1 MNQVTKATSPSD
13 TPVGGR
19 GATVLVVEDSPVQ
32 TELLRRALEAASYRV
47 ITAANGAEG
56 LATAKAQR
64 PAAVVSD
71 VNMPVMDGYTMCEAM
86 CREASFNSTPI
97 ILLTM
102 LSDPEDLIRGLNAGA
117 DGYLTKPYDVSALVS
132 RLASLLDN
140 PPTRQSADER
150 RSVEVKLAGK
160 THLVYADSTR
170 MLNLLISTYENAVL
184 QNQALVSAET
194 ALDNLNQHLEQ
205 KVQEKTA
212 TLALEIKKHADLQI
226 RLESEHRA
234 SAEQLQETYLSTI
247 HAISLAL
254 EKRDAYTSG
263 HQRRASELATAIAR
277 EIGLTPH
284 RIEGLRVSGLLYDLG
299 KISVPAD
306 ILNRTRPLNKSELA
320 LSRAHVQNGYEIL
333 REIKFPWPVAQIVL
347 QHHERLDGSGY
358 PAGLK
363 GDAILLE
370 AKILAVADVVE
381 AMCSHRPQRPA
392 PGIDAALEKISQ
404 DRGVLYDVDAVDA
417 CIRLFREKG
426 FAFALANN
434 GNGAK
439 Q

>member
-1 MNQVTKATSPSD
+1 MNQVIKTTSPSD

-19 GATVLVVEDSPVQ
+19 GATILVVEDSPVQ
-32 TELLRRALEAASYRV
+32 TELLRRALAAASYRV

-56 LATAKAQR
+56 LATAIAQR
-64 PAAVVSD
+64 PAAVVTD

-86 CREASFNSTPI
+86 RREASLNSTPI

-132 RLASLLDN
+132 RLAALLDN
-140 PPTRQSADER
+140 PPTRKPADER

-212 TLALEIKKHADLQI
+212 ALALEIKKHADLQI
-226 RLESEHRA
+226 RLESEQRA

-306 ILNRTRPLNKSELA
+306 ILNRSRPLNKSEFA
-320 LSRAHVQNGYEIL
+320 LIMSHVQNGYEIVQG
-333 REIKFPWPVAQIVL
+333 IKFPWPVAQIVL

-363 GDAILLE
+363 GEAILLE
-370 AKILAVADVVE
+370 ARILAVADVVE
-381 AMCSHRPQRPA
+381 AMCSHRPYR
-392 PGIDAALEKISQ
+392 AALGIEAALAEIE
-404 DRGVLYDVDAVDA
+404 RGRGTVYDPVVADA
-417 CIRLFREKG
+417 CLKLFREKSYTLP
-426 FAFALANN
+426 A
-434 GNGAK
+434 
-439 Q
+439 

>member
-1 MNQVTKATSPSD
+1 MNQVTKAISPSD

-19 GATVLVVEDSPVQ
+19 GATILVVEDSPVQ

-56 LATAKAQR
+56 LATAIAQR
-64 PAAVVSD
+64 PAAVVTD

-86 CREASFNSTPI
+86 RREVSLNSTPI

-140 PPTRQSADER
+140 PPTRKPADER
-150 RSVEVKLAGK
+150 RRVEVKLADK

-170 MLNLLISTYENAVL
+170 MLNLLISTYQNAVL
-184 QNQALVSAET
+184 QNQALVSAQA

-205 KVQEKTA
+205 KVREKTA
-212 TLALEIKKHADLQI
+212 ALALEISEHADVQT
-226 RLESEHRA
+226 RLESERRK
-234 SAEQLQETYLSTI
+234 SAEQLQETYLSII

-277 EIGLTPH
+277 EIGLTPD

-299 KISVPAD
+299 KISVPTD
-306 ILNRTRPLNKSELA
+306 ILNRSRPLNKSEFA
-320 LSRAHVQNGYEIL
+320 LIMSHVQNGYEIVQG
-333 REIKFPWPVAQIVL
+333 IKFPWPVAQIVL

-363 GDAILLE
+363 GEAILLE
-370 AKILAVADVVE
+370 ARILAVADVVE
-381 AMCSHRPQRPA
+381 AMCSHRPYR
-392 PGIDAALEKISQ
+392 AALGIEAALAEIE
-404 DRGVLYDVDAVDA
+404 RGRGTVYDPVVADA
-417 CIRLFREKG
+417 CLKLFREKSYTLP
-426 FAFALANN
+426 A
-434 GNGAK
+434 
-439 Q
+439 